1 MDRSYIE
8 VISKKYRSYIEEMSF
23 QLLSCLVTETILKL
37 PVFKVVDKAKDL
49 GRSEEFPARYR
60 TGFIDWKQA

>member
-1 MDRSYIE
+1 
-8 VISKKYRSYIEEMSF
+8 MSF